1 MTLGERLKRMR
12 LERSWSQTQLA
23 QKLKVHQKQISGY
36 ERGAHTPSTEILIR
50 YAELFD
56 CSLDYLAFDDRP
68 DTKAGGQI
76 ADREL
81 LEKLQAIDRLPEA
94 EKTTVKAVLDSLIP
108 KEQFQRLARGEK
120 AESAAGQ

>member
-1 MTLGERLKRMR
+1 MR

-36 ERGAHTPSTEILIR
+36 ERGAHVPSTEILIR
-50 YAELFD
+50 YAKLFD

-68 DTKAGGQI
+68 DTNAGGQI

-94 EKTTVKAVLDSLIP
+94 EKTTVKAVLDSFIL
-108 KEQFQRLARGEK
+108 KEQFQRLARGTETS
-120 AESAAGQ
+120 SAAGE